1 MLNSLILKKLKGEG
15 DIIVRNRNTR
25 DSVNIIVKKKQTRKE
40 VPKSHLTIKNY

>member
-25 DSVNIIVKKKQTRKE
+25 DSVNIIVKKNKLGRKFRN
-40 VPKSHLTIKNY
+40 HI